1 MPRQRS
7 PDSKKAETLYRKGF
21 KTAEIADR
29 LGVPA
34 GTVRRWKAEQD
45 WDNQTVQRSGKCS
58 DNERK
63 TSTNNEHKTST
74 RKQGGQAGNIN
85 SVGHKSSSP
94 LRNKHAEKHGAYS
107 RIYWDTLDPEEA
119 ELIEDIPKDE
129 EQLLL
134 EQIRLFSIRER
145 RIMQAIKKYRD
156 LKDANGRDI
165 PVSIAYTQRS
175 EHKRV
180 FDGSP
185 EEMLEQELEYKE
197 LIRQKIENKERMPG
211 RDVAI
216 LTHTENKDDVILRL
230 ERELSGVQS
239 KKTAAIQALAKYR
252 LEKQKLDGDSQGND
266 FVRTWAEAVMRQR
279 GESNAEPKG

>member
-45 WDNQTVQRSGKCS
+45 WDKNQPDQRSEKRS

-63 TSTNNEHKTST
+63 TSTDIERKTSA
-74 RKQGGQAGNIN
+74 RKRGGQPGNVN
-85 SVGHKSSSP
+85 SVNSGAP
-94 LRNKHAEKHGAYS
+94 IQNKNAEKHGAYS

-119 ELIEDIPKDE
+119 ELIEGISKDE
-129 EQLLL
+129 EQLLM
-134 EQIRLFSIRER
+134 EQIQLFSIRER

-156 LKDANGRDI
+156 MKDANGRDI

>member
-45 WDNQTVQRSGKCS
+45 WDKNQPDRRSEKRS
-58 DNERK
+58 HNEHKTSTDNERK
-63 TSTNNEHKTST
+63 TSA
-74 RKQGGQAGNIN
+74 RKRGGQPGNVN
-85 SVGHKSSSP
+85 SVNSGAP
-94 LRNKHAEKHGAYS
+94 IQNRNAEKHGAYS

-119 ELIEDIPKDE
+119 ELIENIPKDE

-134 EQIRLFSIRER
+134 EQIQLFSIRER
-145 RIMQAIKKYRD
+145 RIMRAIKKYRD

-180 FDGSP
+180 FDGSL

-211 RDVAI
+211 RDVSI

-279 GESNAEPKG
+279 GESNAESKG

>member
-45 WDNQTVQRSGKCS
+45 WDKNQTDRRSEKRS
-58 DNERK
+58 HNEHKTSTDNERK
-63 TSTNNEHKTST
+63 TSA
-74 RKQGGQAGNIN
+74 RKRGGQPGNVN
-85 SVGHKSSSP
+85 SVNSGAP
-94 LRNKHAEKHGAYS
+94 IQNRNAEKHGAYS
-107 RIYWDTLDPEEA
+107 RIYWDTLDPEEE
-119 ELIEDIPKDE
+119 ELIENIPKDE

-134 EQIRLFSIRER
+134 EQIQLFSIRER
-145 RIMQAIKKYRD
+145 RIMRAIKKYRD

-180 FDGSP
+180 FDGSL

-211 RDVAI
+211 RDVSI

-279 GESNAEPKG
+279 GESNAESKG